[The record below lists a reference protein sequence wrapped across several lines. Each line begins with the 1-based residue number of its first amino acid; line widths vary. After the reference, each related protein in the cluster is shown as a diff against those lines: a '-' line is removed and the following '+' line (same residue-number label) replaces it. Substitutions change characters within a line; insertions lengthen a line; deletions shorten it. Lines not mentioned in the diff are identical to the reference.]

1 MWYYILI
8 LALAGILA
16 MARKG
21 RARRKFR
28 RYIPGVV
35 NVEKDAQT
43 LTAKTIIIGAFPE
56 VVTERCWISSIDA
69 AWTLMHHTKVADAGP
84 LLIGVAHSD
93 YTAGEI
99 EQYLENVDSW
109 DQSDKVQ
116 SREIGRR
123 LIRQIGIFETP
134 DAITDTVR
142 MNDGKKI
149 HTKCGFWLAT
159 GQTLSLFI
167 YNLGGQ
173 SLSGT
178 GNNTVH
184 GRGVAHLWPR

>member
-1 MWYYILI
+1 
-8 LALAGILA
+8 
-16 MARKG
+16 MAKRNRRRK
-21 RARRKFR
+21 KFR
-28 RYIPGVV
+28 RYIRGVV
-35 NVEKDAQT
+35 NVEKDAQALAT
-43 LTAKTIIIGAFPE
+43 KDVVAGDFPE

-84 LLIGVAHSD
+84 LLIGVSHND
-93 YTAGEI
+93 YTEAEI
-99 EQYLENVDSW
+99 EEYLENVNSW
-109 DQSDKVQ
+109 DESDKVQ

-123 LIRQIGIFETP
+123 FIRQIGIFETP

-142 MNDGKKI
+142 MNDGKMI

-159 GQTLSLFI
+159 GQTLRLWI
-167 YNLGGQ
+167 YNLGSQ

-184 GRGVAHLWPR
+184 GRGVAHLWPA